1 MLDPNDQA
9 FRRKVGTMAGSLLC
23 AANHKATNDLAL
35 WLYIYRDEGFNA
47 TSHALLILAILSNL
61 PATRLNRSFAYN
73 AANDYIGEAS
83 YDMLS
88 RCIFSLSSLF
98 VGICLAACDSALASP
113 SECDQPGLLFAV
125 LQQTSAVWNGC
136 LRS

>member
-1 MLDPNDQA
+1 
-9 FRRKVGTMAGSLLC
+9 MAGSLLR

-61 PATRLNRSFAYN
+61 PAIRLNRSFAYN

-83 YDMLS
+83 YDMLCPLHLYIITLVC
-88 RCIFSLSSLF
+88 RHMPDSL
-98 VGICLAACDSALASP
+98 
-113 SECDQPGLLFAV
+113 
-125 LQQTSAVWNGC
+125 
-136 LRS
+136 